1 MTGREER
8 KRKIEDQIKEMIKG
22 KSNLYEDY
30 VTYCLAENKQPTT
43 IKLYVATVISFMES
57 AKNDCT
63 MNSVAK
69 ILPLDIA
76 RYLTQ
81 IKKNEKTGEST
92 STSYRATAFSAL
104 KNFFDFLKINK
115 IIKENPMDGMKR
127 PKVTDEKKE
136 VYLTGDQMKKVMD
149 TVKFGTSATGK
160 SKTHEENLRTR
171 DVAVMAMLFELG
183 IRCSALT
190 TIDLGNLDFKNKRII
205 YKDKGEKTF
214 NKPLSD
220 NLIAR
225 LKDWLV
231 DRKKMNPKTNALFV
245 SEKKGRCCYGTIR
258 NIVRKYTEEATG
270 NALSVHKTRHSA
282 ISYFHEINGHDI
294 GHTARFAGH
303 SNIAITNLYVHRDY
317 AEKDIEL
324 SAKMGNVI

>member
-22 KSNLYEDY
+22 KSDLYEDY
-30 VTYCLAENKQPTT
+30 VTYCLAENKQPTS
-43 IKLYVATVISFMES
+43 IKLYVATVISFMDS

-63 MNSVAK
+63 SASVKK
-69 ILPLDIA
+69 ILPIDIA

-81 IKKNEKTGEST
+81 IKTNEKTGEAT
-92 STSYRATAFSAL
+92 STSYRATSFSAL

-136 VYLTGDQMKKVMD
+136 IYLTGKEMKKVM
-149 TVKFGTSATGK
+149 TAVKVGTNKKGK
-160 SKTHEENLRTR
+160 AKAHEKNLRSR
-171 DVAVMAMLFELG
+171 DVAIMAMLFELG

-190 TIDLGNLDFKNKRII
+190 TIDLSNIDFENKRII

-220 NLIAR
+220 NLMDR
-225 LKDWLV
+225 LEDWLE
-231 DRKKMNPKTNALFV
+231 DREKMNPKTNALFV
-245 SEKKGRCCYGTIR
+245 SEKKTRCCYGTIR

-270 NALSVHKTRHSA
+270 TPMSVHKTRHSA

-303 SNIAITNLYVHRDY
+303 SNIAITSLYVHRDY
-317 AEKDIEL
+317 EERDLEL
-324 SAKMGNVI
+324 SAAMGEMI